1 MRRNL
6 RLTVS
11 IVLLAVCV
19 LYGYARQFYFQH
31 YDIKNGLSQNTVH
44 AILQD
49 RQGFMWFATKDGL
62 NRFDGINFRR
72 VTVKDFDDN
81 CSFIFSIYEDSDGKI
96 WVSTHHGP
104 CVYDPATE
112 RMEWL
117 HTIVPDSE
125 PITCQVSDFME
136 LPDGRIVFSV
146 DNDGLY
152 AFDRT
157 TRTVTN
163 LMHGY
168 EAGTGNINRLAVIPS
183 GRIYAGTFGRG
194 VYYSDD
200 DFKTFKSFNG
210 EDGEPYFRDA
220 VINSLKRK
228 GDKIYVATDCMGLH
242 VIDTRTGTAAP
253 VFVRDDSGIIPIMR
267 EIMFVGQ
274 SEIWIGSES
283 GLYIYDIA
291 SGALTDHLRHNYFN
305 RYSIS
310 DDAIYSLTT
319 DREGGIWI
327 GSYFGGAD
335 YLSRRKMLFDKYG
348 RDNRAGSLQA
358 ERIRELCHDG
368 RGNIFIGSEDNG
380 LSCLSTMTGLISRVE
395 GIDAK
400 NIHGLC
406 MDGRDLW
413 IGTFAEGLRI
423 KNLDTGAIRTLR
435 ARDGQDKARGLC
447 NDYIFSILRTLHG
460 DMYIGTLSGL
470 QRYDRETGRFEDVDG
485 LMNLFVYDLMEDSHG
500 NLWAATYSSGLFKR
514 EAGSSEWKHF
524 TASASSGHMGLPSDK
539 VYGISEDAG
548 GTIWVMTQNG
558 ACVYNPADDTF
569 DCSFLG
575 VDRIRGVVYQIVDDE
590 NGRFWLTSNGGIYCI
605 DGSTGNLRNF
615 TVADGLPTNQF
626 NYNSSLKMPDGSIY
640 FGSIDGLVS
649 FDPGR
654 YSTAPASATRPVV
667 TEMYLHGELVHP
679 GEDSPLS
686 CSVALSDVIRLAP
699 EQNSI
704 SLRVATLH
712 YNSPGEQ
719 RIRYRLEGADDDW
732 KYTGVSNALL
742 TYSNLPYGKYVLRA
756 AVCNDAREPAGPELA
771 LEIDIETP
779 FWLTGWA
786 MVVYGILV
794 AGIIFVSFNYYR
806 RYSRLNYQRQLEH
819 NIRRNERDAFES
831 KIKFF
836 TNVAHEIRT
845 PLTLIKAPLDCVLRS
860 PVLRSD
866 PDAKENL
873 DVVNMNVDRLLL
885 LANQLL
891 DFRRMEN
898 GKFQISKR
906 QCDIKALMQGFVP
919 RFLPTIE
926 SSGKTLEMK
935 LPDMPVEALV
945 DSEAITKILSNL
957 FTNAI
962 KYGESYIH
970 VELEKND
977 DGGFTIR
984 FSNDGVVVAPEKR
997 EEIFGLFSRLESRE
1011 TGAGIGL
1018 SYARSLAQM
1027 HGGTLAMAPSE
1038 TENIF
1043 VLAIPPGTPDEPS
1056 QDAPEVHTDLEAIGV
1071 PADDSVSVLMVEDN
1085 DEMLRFIEKKLLLA
1099 GYRVFKAT
1107 NGLEA
1112 LTVLQEQYVD
1122 IVVSDVMMP
1131 GMDGM
1136 ELLSRIK
1143 GDINYSHIPVIL
1155 LTAKTRLDDKLQ
1167 GLDAG
1172 ADAYIEKPFST
1183 EYLLATISSILRNR
1197 ERLRHR
1203 LESMPLTKVNA
1214 KGLTKVDEEFL
1225 RKINEIIRSNY
1236 DNPTFSMEDV
1246 ISTLGM
1252 SRTTFYRKIK
1262 GMLDLN
1268 PNDYIKL
1275 QRLKRAAELFQ
1286 EGHTNVSEVCY
1297 MVGFSSPGYFTKCF
1311 QKQFGVSPKEYVNS
1325 KGKKNS
1331 AQVP

>member
-1 MRRNL
+1 MTRNI
-6 RLTVS
+6 RFSVS
-11 IVLLAVCV
+11 IIFLVACV
-19 LYGYARQFYFQH
+19 LTGYARQFYFQH

-72 VTVKDFDDN
+72 VTVKDLDDN
-81 CSFIFSIYEDSDGKI
+81 CSFISSIFEDSEGKI

-117 HTIVPDSE
+117 HTIAPDSE
-125 PITCQVSDFME
+125 PINRQVSDFLE
-136 LPDGRIVFSV
+136 LDDGRVVFSV

-152 AFDRT
+152 AFDRN

-163 LMHGY
+163 LMHGH
-168 EAGTGNINRLAVIPS
+168 EAGTGNINRLVAVPS

-194 VYYSDD
+194 IYYTDD
-200 DFKTFKSFNG
+200 NFKTFKPFNG
-210 EDGEPYFRDA
+210 EDGKPYFGYA
-220 VINSLKRK
+220 VVNALKRK
-228 GDKIYVATDCMGLH
+228 GDKIYVATDGMGLH
-242 VIDTRTGTAAP
+242 VIDTRTGTASP
-253 VFVRDDSGIIPIMR
+253 VFVHDDNGTVPIMR
-267 EIMFVGQ
+267 EIMFVDQ
-274 SEIWIGSES
+274 SEIWIGTES

-291 SGALTDHLRHNYFN
+291 TGALTDHLRHNYFDK
-305 RYSIS
+305 YSIS

-348 RDNRAGSLQA
+348 RDNRPGSLQA

-380 LSCLSTMTGLISRVE
+380 LSCLSTATGRVTRVE

-423 KNLDTGAIRTLR
+423 KNLDTGSVRTLR
-435 ARDGQDKARGLC
+435 AHEGREKSRGLR

-460 DMYIGTLSGL
+460 DMYVGTLSGL
-470 QRYDRETGRFEDVDG
+470 QRYDREADRFVDVDG
-485 LMNLFVYDLMEDSHG
+485 LRNLFVYDLMEDSHG
-500 NLWAATYSSGLFKR
+500 NLWAATYSSGLYKR
-514 EAGSSEWKHF
+514 EAGSDEWKHYS
-524 TASASSGHMGLPSDK
+524 ASASDRLSLPSDK

-558 ACVYNPADDTF
+558 ACAYNPVNDTF
-569 DCSFLG
+569 DFSFLG

-605 DGSTGNLRNF
+605 DGSTGNIRNF

-649 FDPGR
+649 FDPVR
-654 YSTAPASATRPVV
+654 YSTTPAGATRPVV

-679 GEDSPLS
+679 GENSPLK

-699 EQNSI
+699 SQNSI
-704 SLRVATLH
+704 SLRIATLH

-732 KYTGVSNALL
+732 KYTGISDALL
-742 TYSNLPYGKYVLRA
+742 TYSNLPYGTYVLRA
-756 AVCNDAREPAGPELA
+756 AVCNGAGEPAGPELA
-771 LEIDIETP
+771 LEITIETP

-786 MVVYGILV
+786 MIVYLILI
-794 AGIIFVSFNYYR
+794 AGIIFFSFNYYR

-819 NIRRNERDAFES
+819 NTRRNEREAFES

-845 PLTLIKAPLDCVLRS
+845 PLTLIKAPLDCVFRS
-860 PVLRSD
+860 PALRSD

-891 DFRRMEN
+891 DFRRMES
-898 GKFQISKR
+898 GKFQISKK
-906 QCDIKALMQGFVP
+906 QCDIKALLQGLVP
-919 RFLPTIE
+919 RFLPTVE
-926 SSGKTLEMK
+926 SSGKTLEIK
-935 LPDMPVEALV
+935 LPDEPVEAVV

-957 FTNAI
+957 FANAI

-970 VELEKND
+970 VELARTD

-984 FSNDGVVVAPEKR
+984 FSNDGIVVAPEKR

-1027 HGGTLAMAPSE
+1027 HNGTLAMAPSE
-1038 TENIF
+1038 TENVF
-1043 VLAIPPGTPDEPS
+1043 VLTVPPCTPDLAAK
-1056 QDAPEVHTDLEAIGV
+1056 DAPEVHTDLETIGV
-1071 PADDSVSVLMVEDN
+1071 QADDSVSVLMVEDN

-1131 GMDGM
+1131 EMDGM
-1136 ELLSRIK
+1136 ELLARIK

-1325 KGKKNS
+1325 KGKKTT